1 MMQANSTVEVTIPA
15 PQVEIQILQS
25 PYDKPIKAIGF
36 IDTGATKTML
46 NPEVL
51 PDDAW
56 RTHYEY
62 FQAADGQKFSTSL
75 ITKKPIGIRFFPEC
89 IIWLHVIGSK
99 LHGRDLLIDAPAPYA
114 DISNKLKQ
122 CCADSHADFKHPHPL
137 WKNPEFFIQLPF
149 KLNEDANP
157 IKASHP
163 GMTPDDLVLAR
174 EECNQLL
181 ALGLIEPTKSN
192 WACPAFYVNKRTEQ
206 IRGKKRLVIDY
217 KALNHFLLDDKF
229 PLPKT
234 KVLFSYLAKAQIFSK
249 FDLKSGFWQLG
260 IDPNDRYKT
269 AFCLPNAQYQWTVM
283 PFGLKVAPS
292 LFQKAMIKI
301 FEPILHT
308 TLIYIDDILL
318 YTQDQPTHAK
328 LLQQFYDI
336 VQAHGVMLSDK
347 KSFIGQPNID
357 FLGMKFIDGRYQPG
371 PHITQELLKFPEEN
385 LTTKEI
391 QQFLGIVNYIKDFI
405 PECSRYTSQL
415 SKLLKKE
422 PPPWGQVQTMA
433 LQKLKQVCQQPL
445 PLKIPGTGHRIL
457 QTDASNEF
465 WGAILIEEEN
475 GRKHFCG
482 HASGQFKDSEKHYH
496 AVYRRF

>member
-1 MMQANSTVEVTIPA
+1 
-15 PQVEIQILQS
+15 
-25 PYDKPIKAIGF
+25 
-36 IDTGATKTML
+36 ML
-46 NPEVL
+46 
-51 PDDAW
+51 
-56 RTHYEY
+56 
-62 FQAADGQKFSTSL
+62 
-75 ITKKPIGIRFFPEC
+75 
-89 IIWLHVIGSK
+89 IWMHVIGSK
-99 LHGRDLLIDAPAPYA
+99 LHGRDLLIGFDLYHKAQKLQVLPTGLKYKRYFQPFSTIPRIFAIRDAPAPYA
-114 DISNKLKQ
+114 DIANKLKQ
-122 CCADSHADFKHPHPL
+122 CCADSHADFKHPHP
-137 WKNPEFFIQLPF
+137 N
-149 KLNEDANP
+149 D
-157 IKASHP
+157 
-163 GMTPDDLVLAR
+163 PDDLVLD

-192 WACPAFYVNKRTEQ
+192 WACPAFYVNKRIEQ

-249 FDLKSGFWQLG
+249 FDIKLGFWQLG
-260 IDPNDRYKT
+260 INPKERYKT

-308 TLIYIDDILL
+308 TLIYIDEILL
-318 YTQDQPTHAK
+318 YTQDQPTHEK

-336 VQAHGVMLSDK
+336 VQAYGVMLSDK

-391 QQFLGIVNYIKDFI
+391 QQFLAMDALVSAAYPLTSLSSSTAFKSPMTTHGSSVMLLESCISPCHI
-405 PECSRYTSQL
+405 SR
-415 SKLLKKE
+415 
-422 PPPWGQVQTMA
+422 
-433 LQKLKQVCQQPL
+433 
-445 PLKIPGTGHRIL
+445 R
-457 QTDASNEF
+457 
-465 WGAILIEEEN
+465 AISS
-475 GRKHFCG
+475 F
-482 HASGQFKDSEKHYH
+482 SP
-496 AVYRRF
+496 

>member
-1 MMQANSTVEVTIPA
+1 
-15 PQVEIQILQS
+15 
-25 PYDKPIKAIGF
+25 
-36 IDTGATKTML
+36 ML

-51 PDDAW
+51 PDEAW
-56 RTHYEY
+56 HTHYEY
-62 FQAADGQKFSTSL
+62 FQAADGQ
-75 ITKKPIGIRFFPEC
+75 
-89 IIWLHVIGSK
+89 SK

-114 DISNKLKQ
+114 DIANKLKQ

-206 IRGKKRLVIDY
+206 IRGKR
-217 KALNHFLLDDKF
+217 
-229 PLPKT
+229 
-234 KVLFSYLAKAQIFSK
+234 
-249 FDLKSGFWQLG
+249 GFWQLG
-260 IDPNDRYKT
+260 IDPKDRYKT

-283 PFGLKVAPS
+283 PFGLK
-292 LFQKAMIKI
+292 
-301 FEPILHT
+301 T
-308 TLIYIDDILL
+308 R
-318 YTQDQPTHAK
+318 
-328 LLQQFYDI
+328 
-336 VQAHGVMLSDK
+336 

-357 FLGMKFIDGRYQPG
+357 FLEMKFINGRYQPG
-371 PHITQELLKFPEEN
+371 LHITQELLKFPEEN

-415 SKLLKKE
+415 SKLLRKE
-422 PPPWGQVQTMA
+422 PPPWGQAQTMA
-433 LQKLKQVCQQPL
+433 LQKLKQVCLQPL

-465 WGAILIEEEN
+465 WVPYLLKKKT
-475 GRKHFCG
+475 GRNTSVDMLVVNSKTMRNTTMQ
-482 HASGQFKDSEKHYH
+482 ST
-496 AVYRRF
+496 RRF